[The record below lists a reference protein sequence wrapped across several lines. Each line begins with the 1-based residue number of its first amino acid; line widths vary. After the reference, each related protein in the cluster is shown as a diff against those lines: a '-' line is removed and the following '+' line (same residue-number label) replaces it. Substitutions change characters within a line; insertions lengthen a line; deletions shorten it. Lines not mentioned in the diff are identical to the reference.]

1 MSNPKRA
8 KCPTCGKF
16 LNNDVAAL
24 RGHIEVL
31 TTEKES
37 LGEQVGKM
45 KEEIASLRKELD
57 DAQRENRRMVDK
69 LCQKEATIE
78 ELQRYEQW
86 LATGRNLWQRI
97 VNRLT
102 PSET

>member
-45 KEEIASLRKELD
+45 KEEIASLRRDLD
-57 DAQRENRRMVDK
+57 DAQLASRLLMDK
-69 LCQKEATIE
+69 LRQKELTIE